1 MNSSVSPAGLVVNR
15 APSSFL
21 HDIIAPESIAIIG
34 ASADPT
40 KRGYTAVL
48 GLVTGGYKGEIYP
61 VNPRLTEILGVPAV
75 ASLNDIDGPVDL
87 ALIAT
92 PASTLVNI
100 LKECGQKGV
109 KGAIILA
116 AGFRET
122 GEQGE
127 RLEAEVLR
135 VAQENNVRI
144 IGPNTSGMFNLHKK
158 VNLLSLEAVRPGG
171 IGIVSQ
177 SGNMLLALAM
187 EAEHN
192 GFIGFSTY
200 VGPGNQTD
208 VGFNDYLQYLGED
221 PNTEVAVLYVEGFR
235 DGRALL
241 EVAQGVTPHK
251 PVVIYKS
258 GATEVGKQSAASHTG
273 ALAGSYEMTVD
284 VLRQH
289 GVTVVGQSDQILPV
303 AEALSLL
310 HPAKSKRIAIVAD
323 GGGQAT
329 IAADRIVEAGLEL
342 AELSETTRERLADVL
357 LPQASLANPVDV
369 AGTSDSNP
377 EVLAQCIEIVSQDKA
392 VDAVILIG
400 MFGGYHIRF
409 DQSLLSS
416 EIRTA
421 AAMIDFKTRNDKP
434 LVIHSIYAERRPS
447 ALHLLRKAGIPV
459 HASIENAVAILR
471 ALSDRGLFLYHQ
483 TQAEQGADSDP
494 AAVPDAAIESLF
506 QQAQAEGRD
515 LLEFEAREVLRSHGI
530 SVAKEVVVRNVQ
542 ELDHQAAVFGD
553 QPLVMKIMS
562 KDILH
567 KSDAG
572 GVKLNLRGPAERRQA
587 YDEIMKSAQAYDANA
602 DLHGVLLA
610 PMVKPGIE
618 VIIGVVQ
625 DPVFGPVMMFGLGGI
640 FVEVLQDV
648 AFRAIPLSRHDASSM
663 LDQLNASQI
672 LEGVRGQ
679 APIDKEALIDLML
692 NIASLVQT
700 YPQIA
705 EIDLNP
711 VALYEDGYAILDAR
725 IIVDRLPG
733 AAASESAQASL
744 QTHNARIQTDNPQET
759 P

>member
-1 MNSSVSPAGLVVNR
+1 MSSSGSLAVSAATNPI
-15 APSSFL
+15 SSFL
-21 HDIIAPESIAIIG
+21 HDIIAPDSIAVIG
-34 ASADPT
+34 ASSDPT

-48 GLVTGGYKGEIYP
+48 GLVKGGYKGAIYP

-87 ALIAT
+87 ALICT
-92 PASTLVNI
+92 PASTLINI

-127 RLEAEVLR
+127 RLEAEVLK

-158 VNLLSLEAVRPGG
+158 VNLLALEAVRPGS

-221 PNTEVAVLYVEGFR
+221 PNTQVAVLYVEGFR
-235 DGRALL
+235 DGRELL
-241 EVAQGVTPHK
+241 EVARNVTPQK

-258 GATEVGKQSAASHTG
+258 GSTEVGKQSAASHTG

-289 GVTVVGQSDQILPV
+289 GVTVVSQSDQILPV

-310 HPAKSKRIAIVAD
+310 NPAKSKRIAIVAD

-329 IAADRIVEAGLEL
+329 IAADRIIEAGLEL
-342 AELSETTRERLADVL
+342 ASLSETTRERLAAIL

-369 AGTSDSNP
+369 AGTSDTDP
-377 EVLAQCIEIVSQDKA
+377 EVLAKCIEIISQDPS

-409 DQSLLSS
+409 DQSLLSG
-416 EIRTA
+416 EIRSA
-421 AAMIDFKTRNDKP
+421 AAMIDFNTRSKKP
-434 LVIHSIYAERRPS
+434 LVVHSIYAERRPS

-459 HASIENAVAILR
+459 HASIENAVAILK
-471 ALSDRGLFLYHQ
+471 ALSDRGAFLQQYQALEERGTTSVSPSVQALFK
-483 TQAEQGADSDP
+483 
-494 AAVPDAAIESLF
+494 
-506 QQAQAEGRD
+506 QAQEEQRD
-515 LLEFEAREVLRSHGI
+515 LLEFEAREVLRAHNI
-530 SVAKEVVVRNVQ
+530 DVAKEAVARNAG
-542 ELDHQAAVFGD
+542 ELEQKAAEFGD

-572 GVKLNLRGPAERRQA
+572 GVKLNLRGNTELQSA
-587 YDEIMKSAQAYDANA
+587 YTEIIDNAKKYDPDA

-610 PMVKPGIE
+610 PMVKPGVE

-648 AFRAIPLSRHDASSM
+648 AFRAIPLTRNDAHSM
-663 LDQLNASQI
+663 LAQLNASQI
-672 LEGVRGQ
+672 LDGVRGQ
-679 APIDKEALIDLML
+679 PPVDKEALVDLML
-692 NIASLVQT
+692 SVAEMVEAN
-700 YPQIA
+700 PQIA

-711 VALYEDGYAILDAR
+711 VALYADGYAVLDAR
-725 IIVDRLPG
+725 IIVKQPADP
-733 AAASESAQASL
+733 SNQ
-744 QTHNARIQTDNPQET
+744 
-759 P
+759 

>member
-1 MNSSVSPAGLVVNR
+1 MSTPVSTATLPAH
-15 APSSFL
+15 APTTSFL
-21 HDIIAPESIAIIG
+21 HDIIAPDSIAVIG
-34 ASADPT
+34 ASSDPT

-48 GLVTGGYKGEIYP
+48 GLVTGGYQGDIYP

-75 ASLNDIDGPVDL
+75 ASLSDIEGPVDL
-87 ALIAT
+87 ALICT

-135 VAQENNVRI
+135 VAQENGVRI
-144 IGPNTSGMFNLHKK
+144 IGPNTSGMFNLHKN

-208 VGFNDYLQYLGED
+208 VGFNDYLEYLGED
-221 PNTEVAVLYVEGFR
+221 PNTDVAVLYVEGFR

-241 EVAQGVTPHK
+241 EVARKVTPKK

-258 GATEVGKQSAASHTG
+258 GATEVGKKSAASHTG

-289 GVTVVGQSDQILPV
+289 GVTVVSQSDQILPV

-310 HPAKSKRIAIVAD
+310 YPAKSKRIAIVAD

-342 AELSETTRERLADVL
+342 AELSETTRERLAGIL

-369 AGTSDSNP
+369 AGTSDTNP
-377 EVLAQCIEIVSQDKA
+377 EVLAQCIEIISQDKA

-409 DQSLLSS
+409 DQSLLSN

-421 AAMIDFKTRNDKP
+421 AAMIEFKTRNQKP
-434 LVIHSIYAERRPS
+434 LVVHSIYAERRPS
-447 ALHLLRKAGIPV
+447 SLHLLRKAGIPV

-471 ALSDRGLFLYHQ
+471 ALSDRGSFLKQLESPHENS
-483 TQAEQGADSDP
+483 TVESSSP
-494 AAVPDAAIESLF
+494 AIEALF
-506 QQAQAEGRD
+506 NQAQQENRD
-515 LLEFEAREVLRSHGI
+515 LLEFEARDVLRSHGI
-530 SVAKEVVVRNVQ
+530 NVAKEVVVRSVE
-542 ELDHQAAVFGD
+542 ELEEKAAVFGG
-553 QPLVMKIMS
+553 QPLVMKVMS

-572 GVKLNLRGPAERRQA
+572 GVKLNLRGPEALKAAWQEINDNARQ
-587 YDEIMKSAQAYDANA
+587 YDANA
-602 DLHGVLLA
+602 DVHGVLLA
-610 PMVKPGIE
+610 PMVKPGVE

-648 AFRAIPLSRHDASSM
+648 AFRAIPLSSHDAWSM

-672 LEGVRGQ
+672 LDGVRGQ
-679 APIDKEALIDLML
+679 AAVDKQALVDLML
-692 NIASLVQT
+692 NVATMAESH
-700 YPQIA
+700 PQIA

-725 IIVDRLPG
+725 IIVDRP
-733 AAASESAQASL
+733 APSADS
-744 QTHNARIQTDNPQET
+744 
-759 P
+759 